1 MRLLWEGDH
10 LSPPVRE
17 ATDSLDDL
25 ESELI
30 PAEEVALERIEVAV
44 EVARLNSVDG
54 PENSS
59 PPRGSRTETTEDG
72 RTDALESDS
81 LFQQIPGLKRDLSG
95 LSHRLDG
102 LAAEV
107 DSVRSCGD
115 ADVKRRKKRLSNVLV
130 RMMERVDSLIER
142 CEVGDYS

>member
-1 MRLLWEGDH
+1 MRLIWEGDH

-17 ATDSLDDL
+17 AMDALEEL
-25 ESELI
+25 ESESI
-30 PAEEVALERIEVAV
+30 AAEEAALERVEIAV

-59 PPRGSRTETTEDG
+59 PPRGSRTETTKDG
-72 RTDALESDS
+72 RTDGLEPDS
-81 LFQQIPGLKRDLSG
+81 LFQQIPSLKRDLSG

-130 RMMERVDSLIER
+130 RMMERVDSLIVR
-142 CEVGDYS
+142 CEGGDDS